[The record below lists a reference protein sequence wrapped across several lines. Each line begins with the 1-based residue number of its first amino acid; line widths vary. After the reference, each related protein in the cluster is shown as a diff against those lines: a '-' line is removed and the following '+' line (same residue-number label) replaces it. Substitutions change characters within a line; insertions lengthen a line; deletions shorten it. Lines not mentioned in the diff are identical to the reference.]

1 MEFLTER
8 CQVRPFQLRDIE
20 AFMTYRND
28 LDWMRYQGF
37 KGLSAEAYI
46 STLLNE
52 FVVTNGGQLAI
63 IHRASDTLI
72 GDVYVLQVGTSYW
85 IGFTISPT
93 YARQGYAQEVVSELI
108 RSLKKLGAREI
119 LAGAHRDNMA
129 SQQLLKKLGFRF
141 VEMEHDDS
149 IYRFDVTAD

>member
-1 MEFLTER
+1 MELLTER

-37 KGLSAEAYI
+37 KGLSYEAYI
-46 STLLNE
+46 STLLDE
-52 FVVTNGGQLAI
+52 FDLTTGGQLAI

-72 GDVYVLQVGTSYW
+72 GDLYVLQVGTSYW
-85 IGFTISPT
+85 IGFAISPT

-108 RSLKKLGAREI
+108 RSLKKLGANEI